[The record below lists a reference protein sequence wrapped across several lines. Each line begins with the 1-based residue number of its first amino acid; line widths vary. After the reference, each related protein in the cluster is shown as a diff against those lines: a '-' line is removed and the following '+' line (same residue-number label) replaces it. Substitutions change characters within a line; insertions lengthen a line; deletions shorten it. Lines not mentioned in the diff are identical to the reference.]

1 MGLPG
6 RHVDR
11 PRGGRSNERGSRSP
25 DACAR
30 WTIARERAG
39 AIRPSG
45 GGDSGSIGP
54 QPGRRNLEVTEV
66 LRNPEAA
73 IFRGRKSL
81 RIKVIT
87 TARPLATGHPCN
99 RAAREHDAPRIGA
112 LTGRPFIEANGSDCV
127 SFVRARSAMTMRT
140 TTIIAR
146 VFNAVVWTLF

>member
-1 MGLPG
+1 MGLHG

-87 TARPLATGHPCN
+87 TAVLSG
-99 RAAREHDAPRIGA
+99 RIGG
-112 LTGRPFIEANGSDCV
+112 LGCDGNRSERVGRSPFG
-127 SFVRARSAMTMRT
+127 
-140 TTIIAR
+140 
-146 VFNAVVWTLF
+146 